1 MTSNESTPQ
10 PASMYEDIFEA
21 LLRGNVV
28 ELIDYPLNQ
37 RSMTSQFSKF
47 KARQF
52 GADWLKT
59 KALSIEVSGCFTII
73 SLVPSQK
80 RKDPITFKVN
90 PFTNPPEPTH
100 GQENLPTIVGADQSG

>member
-10 PASMYEDIFEA
+10 PASMYEDIFES
-21 LLRGNVV
+21 LLRGNKVD
-28 ELIDYPLNQ
+28 ISNCYINQ

-47 KARQF
+47 KAKQF
-52 GADWLKT
+52 ASDWLKS
-59 KALSIEVSGCFTII
+59 KALHFETSGSITTVT
-73 SLVPSQK
+73 LVPSQK

-90 PFTNPPEPTH
+90 PILEPTH